1 MEIIWTATSV
11 LPVPGGPTTTD
22 NPGCIPDLIAST
34 CVGVNGIVF
43 LQNRTQK
50 LENPSICLYV
60 SVYLPFRLII
70 RIWSSINDSVW
81 FYK

>member
-43 LQNRTQK
+43 LHNRTQK
-50 LENPSICLYV
+50 LERVHLFVCV
-60 SVYLPFRLII
+60 SLFAYLLG
-70 RIWSSINDSVW
+70 WL
-81 FYK
+81 